1 MAFNSAS
8 GYNNLPSGN
17 FTPEIFSQKVLKFF
31 RRASVAEDITN
42 TDYAGEIENFGDTV
56 RIIKEPTITIS
67 SYSRG
72 SVVNPQDLADD
83 QITMVVDQANAFA
96 FKIDDIEERQS
107 HVNFEALA
115 TSSGAYS
122 LKRAY
127 DATVLQAISDGAGIA
142 GSLATAASG
151 SSAPSALTTT
161 DASGLGTANAPV
173 NITADSGDAAVNLML
188 NMARHLDDQSVPEE
202 NRWFVAPP
210 AFYEQLFS
218 AGAKFAE
225 VQVTGDQTSPLRNG
239 LVMQGNIAGFNCY
252 KSTALNSTGGTDQV
266 VLTDATATLATDATE
281 NVVLA
286 GHMSSTATA
295 SHIAKT
301 EVVRSTETFSD
312 IVRGLHVFGRK
323 VLRQEAI
330 VRGVIDFA

>member
-31 RRASVAEDITN
+31 RRASVVEDITN

-56 RIIKEPTITIS
+56 RIIKEPTITVS

-72 SVVNPQDLADD
+72 AVVNPQDLADD
-83 QITMVVDQANAFA
+83 QITMIVDQANAFA

-115 TSSGAYS
+115 TSSGAFS
-122 LKRAY
+122 LKRKY
-127 DATVLQAISDGAGIA
+127 DANVLQAMVDGAGNTGTDFGTVGAPINIY
-142 GSLATAASG
+142 TAA
-151 SSAPSALTTT
+151 TK
-161 DASGLGTANAPV
+161 
-173 NITADSGDAAVNLML
+173 GDTAVNLML
-188 NMARHLDDQSVPEE
+188 AMARAMDDQSIPEE
-202 NRWFVAPP
+202 NRFFVAPP
-210 AFYEQLFS
+210 AFYEALFG

-225 VQVTGDQTSPLRNG
+225 VQVTGDGTSPLRNG
-239 LVMQGNIAGFNCY
+239 LVMQGNIAGMACY
-252 KSTALNSTGGTDQV
+252 KSTALNNSGTDV
-266 VLTDATATLATDATE
+266 VTITSQDTTNDF
-281 NVVLA
+281 VVLA

-301 EVVRSTETFSD
+301 EVVRSTDTFSD

-323 VLRQEAI
+323 VLRPEAL
-330 VRGVIDFA
+330 VQGVVATAA

>member
-1 MAFNSAS
+1 MAFDSAS

-42 TDYAGEIENFGDTV
+42 TDYAGEIENYGDTV
-56 RIIKEPTITIS
+56 RIIKEPTITVS

-83 QITMVVDQANAFA
+83 QTTMVVDQANAFA

-122 LKRAY
+122 LKRNY
-127 DATVLQAISDGAGIA
+127 DANILTAMASGAGLTGESGAATAQISDIG
-142 GSLATAASG
+142 T
-151 SSAPSALTTT
+151 
-161 DASGLGTANAPV
+161 LGTALDIGGATTP
-173 NITADSGDAAVNLML
+173 GDTAVNTML
-188 NMARHLDDQSVPEE
+188 VMAQALDDQSVPEE

-210 AFYEQLFS
+210 AFYKHLFS

-225 VQVTGDQTSPLRNG
+225 VQVTGDATSPLRNG
-239 LVMQGNIAGFNCY
+239 LVSLGNIAGFQCY
-252 KSTALNSTGGTDQV
+252 KSTALVSNGGTDQV
-266 VLTDATATLATDATE
+266 TLSGLATDGTE
-281 NVVLA
+281 NLLLA

-323 VLRQEAI
+323 VLRPEAM
-330 VRGVIDFA
+330 VRGVVSLD

>member
-8 GYNNLPSGN
+8 GHNNLPSGN
-17 FTPEIFSQKVLKFF
+17 FTPQIFSQKVLKFF
-31 RRASVAEDITN
+31 RRASVVEDITN
-42 TDYAGEIENFGDTV
+42 TDYYGEIENFGDTV
-56 RIIKEPTITIS
+56 KIIKEPTLTIS

-72 SVVNPQDLADD
+72 AVINPQDLADD
-83 QITMVVDQANAFA
+83 QITMTVDQANAFA
-96 FKIDDIEERQS
+96 FKIDDIEERHS

-115 TSSGAYS
+115 TSSGAFS

-127 DATVLQAISDGAGIA
+127 DASVLQVMADGAGITGTNIGTA
-142 GSLATAASG
+142 GSPVDITGSG
-151 SSAPSALTTT
+151 NE
-161 DASGLGTANAPV
+161 DV
-173 NITADSGDAAVNLML
+173 AVNLLMT
-188 NMARHLDDQSVPEE
+188 MARELDDNSVPEE

-210 AFYEQLFS
+210 IFYENAFK

-225 VQVTGDQTSPLRNG
+225 VQVTGDATTPLRNG

-252 KSTALNSTGGTDQV
+252 KSTALNNSGTDV
-266 VLTDATATLATDATE
+266 VTISGQDTTNDF
-281 NVVLA
+281 VVMA

-323 VLRQEAI
+323 VLRPEALA
-330 VRGVIDFA
+330 VGVVKTD

>member
-8 GYNNLPSGN
+8 GHNNLPSGN
-17 FTPEIFSQKVLKFF
+17 FTPQIFSQKVLKFF
-31 RRASVAEDITN
+31 RRASVVEDITN
-42 TDYAGEIENFGDTV
+42 TDYYGEIENFGDTV
-56 RIIKEPTITIS
+56 KIIKEPTLTIS
-67 SYSRG
+67 SYARG
-72 SVVNPQDLADD
+72 AVINPQDLADD

-96 FKIDDIEERQS
+96 FKIDDIEERHS

-115 TSSGAYS
+115 TSSGAFS

-127 DATVLQAISDGAGIA
+127 DASVLQVMADGAGIT
-142 GSLATAASG
+142 GTG
-151 SSAPSALTTT
+151 I
-161 DASGLGTANAPV
+161 GTAGAPID
-173 NITADSGDAAVNLML
+173 ITGSGNEDKAVNLLMT
-188 NMARHLDDQSVPEE
+188 MARELDDNSVPEE
-202 NRWFVAPP
+202 NRWFIAPP
-210 AFYEQLFS
+210 IFYENAFK

-225 VQVTGDQTSPLRNG
+225 VQVTGDGTTPLRNG

-252 KSTALNSTGGTDQV
+252 KSTALNNSGTDV
-266 VLTDATATLATDATE
+266 VTISGQDTTNDF
-281 NVVLA
+281 VVMA

-323 VLRQEAI
+323 VLRPEALA
-330 VRGVIDFA
+330 VGVVKTD

>member
-8 GYNNLPSGN
+8 GHNNLPSGN

-56 RIIKEPTITIS
+56 RIIKEPTITVS

-115 TSSGAYS
+115 TSSGAFS
-122 LKRAY
+122 LKRKY
-127 DATVLQAISDGAGIA
+127 DANILQAMADGAGNT
-142 GSLATAASG
+142 GTSVGTAASPIDITG
-151 SSAPSALTTT
+151 SGNE
-161 DASGLGTANAPV
+161 DV
-173 NITADSGDAAVNLML
+173 AVNLLMT
-188 NMARHLDDQSVPEE
+188 MARILDDQSVPEE

-210 AFYEQLFS
+210 IFYENAFK

-225 VQVTGDQTSPLRNG
+225 VQVTGDGTTPLRNG
-239 LVMQGNIAGFNCY
+239 LVMAGNIAGFNCY
-252 KSTALNSTGGTDQV
+252 KSTALNNSGTDV
-266 VLTDATATLATDATE
+266 VTITAQDTTNDF
-281 NVVLA
+281 VVMG

-323 VLRQEAI
+323 VIRPEAI
-330 VRGVIDFA
+330 VQGVIKTD

>member
-1 MAFNSAS
+1 MAFDRAS

-31 RRASVAEDITN
+31 RRASVVEDITN
-42 TDYAGEIENFGDTV
+42 TDYAGEIDNFGDTV
-56 RIIKEPTITIS
+56 RIIKEPTITVS

-83 QITMVVDQANAFA
+83 QTTMVVDQANAFA

-115 TSSGAYS
+115 TSSGAFS
-122 LKRAY
+122 LKRKY
-127 DATVLQAISDGAGIA
+127 DANVLDLMATSAGLTGESAAPTSQISSIGTLG
-142 GSLATAASG
+142 
-151 SSAPSALTTT
+151 SAL
-161 DASGLGTANAPV
+161 DIGGNSSP
-173 NITADSGDAAVNLML
+173 GDLAVNTML
-188 NMARHLDDQSVPEE
+188 VMAQALDDQSVPEE
-202 NRWFVAPP
+202 NRWFIAPP
-210 AFYEQLFS
+210 AFYKHLFS

-225 VQVTGDQTSPLRNG
+225 VQVTGDASSPLRNG
-239 LVMQGNIAGFNCY
+239 LVSLGNIAGFTCY
-252 KSTALNSTGGTDQV
+252 KTTAFNSSGGTDQV
-266 VLTDATATLATDATE
+266 TISGLATDGTE
-281 NVVLA
+281 NVILG
-286 GHMSSTATA
+286 GHISSTSTA

-323 VLRQEAI
+323 VLRPEAL
-330 VRGVIDFA
+330 VRGVVSLD